1 MSFPKQFKPKL
12 KKVKTMEKRTK
23 EQLQHEY
30 ATALAQLGEIQYK
43 VLRSKED
50 VKKLMELVDK
60 LQQEAVQLAKEE
72 AADKV
77 KSEVKEEV
85 PPSV

>member
-12 KKVKTMEKRTK
+12 KKVSKMEKRTK
-23 EQLQHEY
+23 EQLQQEY

-43 VLRSKED
+43 VLKSQED
-50 VKKLMELVDK
+50 VKRLMELVDK
-60 LQQEAVQLAKEE
+60 LQKEAIQLAKDE
-72 AADKV
+72 ALEA